1 MFFFYLLVIALFEGT
16 YQSAIL
22 VFLGA
27 YVVATIVLVA
37 SGMVLA
43 LGYRFTRFALWSC
56 AWPLWEI
63 CTYVFSVESWLSLP
77 GRPVAYATS
86 NADVPVGTPV
96 IH

>member
-1 MFFFYLLVIALFEGT
+1 MFFFYLLVIAAFEGT

-27 YVVATIVLVA
+27 YVVATVVLVA
-37 SGMVLA
+37 LGVVLA
-43 LGYRFTRFALWSC
+43 LGYRFTRYALWSC
-56 AWPLWEI
+56 AWPLWEL

-77 GRPVAYATS
+77 GRPVAYMTS
-86 NADVPVGTPV
+86 NADVRVGTPV